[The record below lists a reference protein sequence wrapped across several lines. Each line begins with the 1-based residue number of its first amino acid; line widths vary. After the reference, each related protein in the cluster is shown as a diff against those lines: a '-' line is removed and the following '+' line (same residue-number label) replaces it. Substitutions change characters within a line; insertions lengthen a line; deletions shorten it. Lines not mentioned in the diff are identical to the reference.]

1 MISIE
6 SKLILVTG
14 LHIGDTKDSLN
25 IGGVDSPVMKRE
37 VFCND
42 NGEVKFG
49 GKRKV
54 TEPYIAGS
62 SLKGK
67 IRSLLEYN
75 FELIRV
81 AEFLNKKK
89 YKSKDNNKE
98 EEYKAG
104 SVIDSKFLQ
113 VLNYKDNYNMNN
125 KELIIKRA
133 KLIML
138 LFGESGANKETS
150 GINITRAIFRD
161 CFITSEVRK
170 AYLNNNIELFEAK
183 YENVIDRITGTTVT
197 GGLRQI
203 ERVPSAV
210 EFDFSVNIRIFEGD
224 NEQLLKDTILLGLKL
239 LELDALGGNGSRGY
253 GRVRFE
259 NINEDIKKLR
269 ERIDNELNKS

>member
-259 NINEDIKKLR
+259 NINEDIKKLK

>member
-1 MISIE
+1 
-6 SKLILVTG
+6 
-14 LHIGDTKDSLN
+14 
-25 IGGVDSPVMKRE
+25 MKRE

>member
-170 AYLNNNIELFEAK
+170 AYLNNNIELFEVK